1 MRMCRKIL
9 SPHSHVPQNII
20 SSCACAAQNVITL
33 CACAAC
39 HFSHRMH
46 STLGVSPGSALHSHE
61 RTWRVSRYDVTWLHH
76 RDSYRSSYSPL
87 LIHFFSFSPSLTLQH
102 QSQGIQQEF
111 SWYFTLGSQGRGGTL
126 SLLSLSL
133 SLCLSLTLILN
144 SSNLR
149 LSWLTA

>member
-1 MRMCRKIL
+1 MRMCRKIF

-39 HFSHRMH
+39 HFNHRMH
-46 STLGVSPGSALHSHE
+46 STLGVSPGSALGNSHGT
-61 RTWRVSRYDVTWLHH
+61 TWRVSRYDVTWLHH

-102 QSQGIQQEF
+102 QSQGIQPEF
-111 SWYFTLGSQGRGGTL
+111 SRYFTLGLSRKRGN
-126 SLLSLSL
+126 SFPPVSLSL
-133 SLCLSLTLILN
+133 SVSFFDFDSQLF
-144 SSNLR
+144 
-149 LSWLTA
+149 

>member
-39 HFSHRMH
+39 HFNHRMH
-46 STLGVSPGSALHSHE
+46 STLGVSPGSALGNSHGT
-61 RTWRVSRYDVTWLHH
+61 TWRVSRYDVTWLHH
-76 RDSYRSSYSPL
+76 RDSYRSSYYPL

-133 SLCLSLTLILN
+133 SLSVSFFDFDSQLF
-144 SSNLR
+144 
-149 LSWLTA
+149 